1 MSQDPSFETI
11 QSHLKVIQDDVEVS
25 VSKLNESSEEERGFY
40 ARSYI
45 RAYASWIEG
54 SVWVY
59 KTLVSRVEYKWHQ
72 SLPLESQLFL
82 FEKDWKLSNS
92 GVPRLTNRKI
102 GAKDNL
108 KGFFAVMSQIFEG
121 FQVDFG
127 GPGWDAV
134 LFFYSIRDRMM
145 HPNGSRSLYVS
156 HSELKRCDDG
166 RIWLRS
172 QFTRLGHSMRSKIEA

>member
-1 MSQDPSFETI
+1 MNQNPSLETI

-25 VSKLNESSEEERGFY
+25 VSKLNESSEDERGFY

-59 KTLVSRVEYKWHQ
+59 KTLVSRVEYKWRQ
-72 SLPLESQLFL
+72 DLSLESQLFL

-92 GVPRLTNRKI
+92 GEPKLTNRKI

-108 KGFFAVMSQIFEG
+108 KGFFVVMSQMFEG

-127 GPGWDAV
+127 GSEWQEV

-145 HPNGSRSLYVS
+145 HPNGSRSLDVS
-156 HSELKRCDDG
+156 DSELKRCDVG
-166 RIWLRS
+166 RVWLRS
-172 QFTRLGHSMRSKIEA
+172 QFTSLGHSIKSKIEA

>member
-59 KTLVSRVEYKWHQ
+59 KTLISRIEYKWHED
-72 SLPLESQLFL
+72 LPLESQLFL
-82 FEKDWKLSNS
+82 FGKDWKLSDS
-92 GVPRLTNRKI
+92 GVPKLTNRKI

-108 KGFFAVMSQIFEG
+108 KGFLVVISQIFEG
-121 FQVDFG
+121 FQVDFSG
-127 GPGWDAV
+127 AEWDEV
-134 LFFYSIRDRMM
+134 LFFYAIRDRMM
-145 HPNGSRSLYVS
+145 HPNGSRSLDVS
-156 HSELKRCDDG
+156 GSELKKCDNG
-166 RIWLRS
+166 RLWLRS
-172 QFTRLGHSMRSKIEA
+172 QFTSLTHSIKSKIEG